1 MSGFKR
7 RARDRTTGVQTNR
20 RPPWGPIPA
29 AMGVVQV
36 LWPARE
42 SSVPLT
48 LTVLPQE
55 ASACCYSIGYI
66 GTREDISLKE
76 EQRGALQAF
85 LDGESLN
92 EFSVIWLVEAQKHTD
107 GSSNHLPSLWKLPP
121 FFPTVFLSETV
132 PFQMALCNKPYGT
145 SSLLFE
151 TAPITLM
158 LYIKVKHCLCCFW
171 SAAMDAFKVVQIQ

>member
-7 RARDRTTGVQTNR
+7 RARDQTTGVQTNR

-55 ASACCYSIGYI
+55 ARATALATSELERIFHWKKSKEGHFRLFLTGKVSMSSAWSDWLKHRNIQMVHPTTCQVCESSRPFSQQFSSPRRCLSRWLYVTNHMAPQVCC
-66 GTREDISLKE
+66 LKPH
-76 EQRGALQAF
+76 Q
-85 LDGESLN
+85 SH
-92 EFSVIWLVEAQKHTD
+92 W
-107 GSSNHLPSLWKLPP
+107 
-121 FFPTVFLSETV
+121 
-132 PFQMALCNKPYGT
+132 
-145 SSLLFE
+145 
-151 TAPITLM
+151 
-158 LYIKVKHCLCCFW
+158 CFT
-171 SAAMDAFKVVQIQ
+171 